1 MFKLMNW
8 RILLAAGFSVWIG
21 FSCGYILSTSIRLPM
36 KDRIAISIE
45 TGIQNTGTAIV
56 LLGFSLPDPDNDI
69 SAVVPVA
76 ASIMTPI
83 PLTIVWIAIKCYDRF
98 HKPDNVSKASDSP
111 TDRRTLASST
121 ATLLPSPSNSTQIN
135 VQGREEGKNPDLS
148 DYSAIWSIRLWKY
161 LKWRF
166 MFLKVTFG
174 TFNPKSYVLVTKSEK
189 EIKSKNFWK
198 KLRKFWKILGKNWE
212 NSGQFLLKINNLFE
226 WRKWFKKWKEVQI
239 YFMIFRKNCP
249 SVRMFDCC
257 ASQHVKC

>member
-83 PLTIVWIAIKCYDRF
+83 PLTIIWIAIKCYDRF
-98 HKPDNVSKASDSP
+98 HKPRDNVSKVSDSP

-121 ATLLPSPSNSTQIN
+121 ATLLPSPSNSTHIN
-135 VQGREEGKNPDLS
+135 VQARETGKNSDLS
-148 DYSAIWSIRLWKY
+148 NAPNYSAI
-161 LKWRF
+161 
-166 MFLKVTFG
+166 
-174 TFNPKSYVLVTKSEK
+174 
-189 EIKSKNFWK
+189 
-198 KLRKFWKILGKNWE
+198 
-212 NSGQFLLKINNLFE
+212 
-226 WRKWFKKWKEVQI
+226 
-239 YFMIFRKNCP
+239 
-249 SVRMFDCC
+249 
-257 ASQHVKC
+257 

>member
-1 MFKLMNW
+1 MIIFIIIFGTYANLYMFKLMNW

-98 HKPDNVSKASDSP
+98 HKPNKDNLSKASDSP

-121 ATLLPSPSNSTQIN
+121 ATLLPSPTQIN
-135 VQGREEGKNPDLS
+135 VQAREGGNNSDLS
-148 DYSAIWSIRLWKY
+148 NAPNYSAI
-161 LKWRF
+161 
-166 MFLKVTFG
+166 
-174 TFNPKSYVLVTKSEK
+174 
-189 EIKSKNFWK
+189 
-198 KLRKFWKILGKNWE
+198 
-212 NSGQFLLKINNLFE
+212 
-226 WRKWFKKWKEVQI
+226 
-239 YFMIFRKNCP
+239 
-249 SVRMFDCC
+249 
-257 ASQHVKC
+257 